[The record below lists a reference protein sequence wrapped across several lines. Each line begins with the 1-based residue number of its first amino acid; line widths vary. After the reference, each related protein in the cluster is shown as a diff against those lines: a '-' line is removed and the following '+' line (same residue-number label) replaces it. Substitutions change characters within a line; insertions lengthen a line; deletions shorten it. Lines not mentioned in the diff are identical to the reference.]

1 MTNFES
7 SFCGST
13 LPQSNSLLCCALWI
27 FWRFQARNS
36 GRVRFVVH
44 NSVPLR
50 SLVVLHQSM
59 KSVPEFLGIS
69 GVWCAVLNTCVGGI
83 QGVLG
88 GLVLPAVA
96 KRLSGDR
103 LSFLLTMGIMTS
115 CLLPAAVITFLD
127 IHCLGRWSECWD
139 PCRNSPEQFNRVMK
153 DGVIEVPLMRSA
165 DICDS
170 YQVISQETTNTWKS
184 RVQEDIRVR

>member
-1 MTNFES
+1 M
-7 SFCGST
+7 
-13 LPQSNSLLCCALWI
+13 
-27 FWRFQARNS
+27 
-36 GRVRFVVH
+36 
-44 NSVPLR
+44 
-50 SLVVLHQSM
+50 VLHQSM

-103 LSFLLTMGIMTS
+103 LSFLLTMGLMTS
-115 CLLPAAVITFLD
+115 CLLPTAVITFLD

-139 PCRNSPEQFNRVMK
+139 PCRNNPEQFNRGLK
-153 DGVIEVPLMRSA
+153 YGNLEVPLLRSA

-170 YQVISQETTNTWKS
+170 YQVISQETTKDLEVEGS